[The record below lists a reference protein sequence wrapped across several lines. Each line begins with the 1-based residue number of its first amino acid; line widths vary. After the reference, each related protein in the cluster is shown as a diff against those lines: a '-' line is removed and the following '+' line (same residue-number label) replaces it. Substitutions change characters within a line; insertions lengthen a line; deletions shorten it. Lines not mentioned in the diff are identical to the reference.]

1 MITAVDT
8 NVLLDILVPGAPHRD
23 SSELALYAALGA
35 GAVIVSEAVYAEL
48 AAHFPDQAELDRF
61 LEGTGMRLESS
72 GSEALHAAGRA
83 WAEYLGRRPA
93 SLVCPSCGN
102 TQDVTCSHCDTRLQP
117 RQHVVA
123 DFLIGAHASAHA
135 DLLLTRDRG
144 YYRTYFPDLRLS

>member
-1 MITAVDT
+1 MDT
-8 NVLLDILVPGAPHRD
+8 NILLDILVPDAPLGD

-48 AAHFPDQAELDRF
+48 AAHFPHQAKLDRF
-61 LEGTGMRLESS
+61 LEDTGMRMESS
-72 GSEALHAAGRA
+72 GLEALHTAGRA
-83 WAEYLGRRPA
+83 RREYLGRRPA

-102 TQDVTCSHCDTRLQP
+102 TQDVICPHCDTRLQT

-144 YYRTYFPDLRLS
+144 YYRTYFPNLRLS